1 MAFIIVHEVSTT
13 SDTQSKNYE
22 TLLVERN
29 GGVVTITF
37 NRPKSKNAV
46 NGVMWIELLELLTEI
61 QHTSTD
67 RVVVLTGA
75 NGEFCSGADLVAMGD
90 GSGRAHSHSYYSMRE
105 VTGVIMAL
113 SRLPQPTIAKV
124 RGVAVGV
131 GCNMALGCD
140 LLLLQTLRV
149 FRRSSRSAACR
160 LMVVAHG
167 CCRDVLVCIVP
178 KKWRSS
184 PTSLML
190 PRPIGLD
197 S

>member
-105 VTGVIMAL
+105 VTGVILAL
-113 SRLPQPTIAKV
+113 SRL
-124 RGVAVGV
+124 RFS
-131 GCNMALGCD
+131 N
-140 LLLLQTLRV
+140 
-149 FRRSSRSAACR
+149 
-160 LMVVAHG
+160 
-167 CCRDVLVCIVP
+167 
-178 KKWRSS
+178 
-184 PTSLML
+184 
-190 PRPIGLD
+190 
-197 S
+197 

>member
-1 MAFIIVHEVSTT
+1 MVFIIVHEMSTT

-29 GGVVTITF
+29 AGVVTITF

-90 GSGRAHSHSYYSMRE
+90 A
-105 VTGVIMAL
+105 
-113 SRLPQPTIAKV
+113 
-124 RGVAVGV
+124 
-131 GCNMALGCD
+131 N
-140 LLLLQTLRV
+140 
-149 FRRSSRSAACR
+149 F
-160 LMVVAHG
+160 
-167 CCRDVLVCIVP
+167 
-178 KKWRSS
+178 
-184 PTSLML
+184 SLNL
-190 PRPIGLD
+190 
-197 S
+197 